1 MKGFPLSFVAG
12 TGGNVVRIL
21 ARTFA
26 LAFLGMILFCQKGA
40 FASSPPPPG
49 NLGADLSHP
58 PVMPSLELLDL
69 SGRTV
74 RTSALSGHPLLI
86 LNFMAPWCDP
96 CLKEIPSLVRLS
108 RTEGKTFAIR
118 GILEGPTGEK
128 SLNEFLRKT
137 NIPFPLLRDPALR
150 FSRALGVH
158 GLPTTFIVDSRGHVV
173 SRVSGAVDWDDP
185 RVRSYLKS
193 FISSK
198 AGF

>member
-1 MKGFPLSFVAG
+1 MKGFPLFLVAG
-12 TGGNVVRIL
+12 TRGNVVRIL

-26 LAFLGMILFCQKGA
+26 LAFLGMISFCQEGA
-40 FASSPPPPG
+40 LASSPPPPG
-49 NLGADLSHP
+49 TLGADHP
-58 PVMPSLELLDL
+58 PVMPSLELRDL

-74 RTSALSGHPLLI
+74 QTSAFSGHPLLI

-96 CLKEIPSLVRLS
+96 CLREIPSLVRLS
-108 RTEGKTFAIR
+108 RTEPKTFAIR
-118 GILEGPTGEK
+118 GILEGPMGKKT
-128 SLNEFLRKT
+128 LNEFLRKT
-137 NIPFPLLRDPALR
+137 KIPFPLIRDPALK

-158 GLPTTFIVDSRGHVV
+158 GLPTTFIVDSGGHVL